1 MLFVLLYPTQNKSYV
16 MLCYLILTKREIPK
30 VFTEVN
36 LNGNNDNDDDNND
49 DDNNNNDND
58 NNSSNNLKQN
68 YDFQINASVKSYPIQ
83 YH

>member
-1 MLFVLLYPTQNKSYV
+1 MNRNDV
-16 MLCYLILTKREIPK
+16 MAMVWIPIKIHNLTKREIPK

-49 DDNNNNDND
+49 NYNND

-68 YDFQINASVKSYPIQ
+68 YDFQINASVKSHPIQ